1 MNTGQDKSEDKMIG
15 EINNMLAKH
24 GLIGDLDIDDKT
36 LREKIRLKRKIQYHN
51 IQQLLDQYRDM
62 KWAVSQRV
70 NYSIFAQTGENVDIS
85 TQNIDKILAVIRD
98 MGEEISSGF
107 VRDIISAVDSEMLLE
122 RLEDSVERLRSKPR
136 FGEIYYRIIRY
147 SYIDS
152 PVPEMQVILDKLG
165 ISRATFFRYRTAAIE
180 QLAILL
186 WGAPTKN
193 LQAMAD
199 LVSILSEGKR

>member
-98 MGEEISSGF
+98 MGEEISLS
-107 VRDIISAVDSEMLLE
+107 
-122 RLEDSVERLRSKPR
+122 
-136 FGEIYYRIIRY
+136 
-147 SYIDS
+147 
-152 PVPEMQVILDKLG
+152 G
-165 ISRATFFRYRTAAIE
+165 ISY
-180 QLAILL
+180 
-186 WGAPTKN
+186 
-193 LQAMAD
+193 LQW
-199 LVSILSEGKR
+199 IPKCF